1 MMEKKMMIT
10 GEVIKKP
17 EHIELGKYN
26 VTVRTKGGKELT
38 VQIDSEG
45 IDERLEVGMTAAL
58 TATMVDD
65 VIVADR
71 PLPDNFAV
79 QLRLYDDELHLCR
92 L

>member
-1 MMEKKMMIT
+1 MNGKMMIT

-26 VTVRTKGGKELT
+26 VTVRTRGGKELT

-45 IDERLEVGMTAAL
+45 IDERLEVGMTAAF

-71 PLPDNFAV
+71 V
-79 QLRLYDDELHLCR
+79 SYSRKG
-92 L
+92 